1 MPDFGI
7 FGAFSLVLIA
17 LWFEKENYRKKLDL
31 WEERH
36 FESLK
41 QTNTALNLLN
51 DLVGLVSDVLRKD
64 K

>member
-17 LWFEKENYRKKLDL
+17 LWFEKENYRKRMDV
-31 WEERH
+31 WEEKI
-36 FESLK
+36 FEVLQ

-51 DLVGLVSDVLRKD
+51 DMVTLTSEVLRRP
-64 K
+64 